1 MAHAAFVA
9 SLVCGPPR
17 LSDRTCID
25 NPGCRQASLQQ
36 LYTPPLSFPAT
47 LLNSVGIFGFVRIG
61 GYSNGMI
68 LAGMI
73 VKKKSQEGLKEA
85 KLYSMA
91 ALPVF
96 SFVAE
101 RQVIREV
108 HDWTLDEPAIKTI
121 YMVFSI
127 VFCWGCCVFASMN
140 DPFYDSDLY
149 RKAGGDGTQ
158 NWIYQMEENEEL
170 EAREELLREELL
182 QEIEEKVGGMR
193 ELEEADKEKELV

>member
-47 LLNSVGIFGFVRIG
+47 LLNS
-61 GYSNGMI
+61 
-68 LAGMI
+68 